1 MMLRKPHSFS
11 AFSAAFGALL
21 GASIAFG
28 PSSARAEPVK
38 GVVEMFTSQGCS
50 SCPPADAVLAE
61 LAGEPG
67 LLALSW
73 HVDYWDYLGWKDTL
87 GLPDATMRQRS
98 YAAQFQSRSVY
109 TPQAV
114 VNGAAGM
121 VGSKEAEVRA
131 ALSSVPFPAL
141 GVTLAR
147 QDQRIAITLAEADLR
162 GAETLLELIY
172 FAPRTDVVI
181 ERGENA
187 GHTVTY
193 INSVRGLSTLGLWTG
208 EARVIEMPVA
218 ELETHGAEGCA
229 VLVRTVLD
237 SGAPGPII
245 AAAALR

>member
-1 MMLRKPHSFS
+1 MMLRSFPRL
-11 AFSAAFGALL
+11 AALGAALL
-21 GASIAFG
+21 LTLPIEVA
-28 PSSARAEPVK
+28 PARAEPVK

-61 LAGEPG
+61 LASEPG
-67 LLALSW
+67 LLTLSW

-87 GLPDATMRQRS
+87 ALPDATARQRA

-121 VGSKEAEVRA
+121 VGSKEGEVRA
-131 ALSSVPFPAL
+131 ALAGVPFPAL

-147 QDQRIAITLAEADLR
+147 HDHRIAITLAAADLR
-162 GAETLLELIY
+162 GAETLVELVY

-193 INSVRGLSTLGLWTG
+193 VNSVRGLSALGLWTG

-218 ELETHGAEGCA
+218 ELEAHGASGCA